1 MVAGEWG
8 DLWLYLAEPI
18 VGALVAVGVYEMIR
32 GAPHP
37 ATTTAPDPQLGV
49 IVEPATKRA

>member
-18 VGALVAVGVYEMIR
+18 VGALVAVGVYETIR
-32 GAPHP
+32 GSPHP
-37 ATTTAPDPQLGV
+37 ASTTAPDAQLAAV
-49 IVEPATKRA
+49 IEPATERA